1 MIIRAYPLSIERKIR
16 VVKYWLNTWCTQVR
30 DLFYSCGFGY
40 VWAIQRVYGCKE
52 FLRLFSLRLHD
63 MYLQEWNTSVSNTTD
78 NRLFKQIKHVFGYES
93 YLNINN
99 KSVRIAL
106 SRVRLSSHL
115 FMIERGRW
123 GKTVYTSVQENVH
136 FVVFWNMSFIV

>member
-1 MIIRAYPLSIERKIR
+1 MS
-16 VVKYWLNTWCTQVR
+16 
-30 DLFYSCGFGY
+30 
-40 VWAIQRVYGCKE
+40 
-52 FLRLFSLRLHD
+52 SLRLQD
-63 MYLQEWNTSVSNTTD
+63 MPMYLQEWNTSVSNTTD

-123 GKTVYTSVQENVH
+123 GKIVYTSVQENVH
-136 FVVFWNMSFIV
+136 FVVFWKMSFIV